1 IPAVR
6 GMTLLGDGQLAT
18 VVDMVQ
24 LVNAYQRDGSEQ
36 PELLL
41 TTDLQQLPRV
51 VVADDSLSVRRALS
65 ELMQDA
71 GYEVMSARD
80 GLEALE
86 LIDRTTPN
94 LVLMDLEMPK
104 LNGLEV
110 TRFMRSRAIQRD
122 IPVVM
127 ITSRAGDKYR
137 AQAMEAGVTLMLA
150 KPYSEDELV
159 RVVRELSATQV
170 SPSQLELA

>member
-1 IPAVR
+1 
-6 GMTLLGDGQLAT
+6 
-18 VVDMVQ
+18 
-24 LVNAYQRDGSEQ
+24 
-36 PELLL
+36 
-41 TTDLQQLPRV
+41 
-51 VVADDSLSVRRALS
+51 
-65 ELMQDA
+65 MQDA